1 MSFASD
7 SSSET
12 LPGRVAESS
21 GSRSGGSGYRP
32 SRDPM
37 ILLLIFIVAAAV
49 VAMLTGVGIS
59 LQGGTGGGPL
69 FPFPEGGANESV
81 SVSVNRTTISPG
93 ESVEVTVTRANATP
107 VANATVV
114 AGEDR
119 YRTGPNGTAVV
130 TFSEPGSYEIAAR
143 PPGTNESS
151 RTATVTVR
159 VRRPAVE
166 LTVATNRS
174 TIDVGQSVAITL
186 LRTAD
191 ETPVTGT
198 IAVGN
203 RTVRTGSDG
212 RVVVTFDRGG
222 RRRIVARKNASD
234 GTRYVDGTA
243 TVRVRRHVA
252 NLAIDLT
259 DEVVPYGNRTTVT
272 VTRKDTG
279 EPIEA
284 TVTVGDRTVRTGLD
298 GRATL
303 PSVPPGSHDVVAE
316 ATPTA
321 TVRFEP
327 ATTTLQV
334 HRRSVR
340 LEIAAT
346 PSRLPV
352 GNRTTLTVRRA
363 DTDEP
368 VAARIEVGD
377 RVLRTGQD
385 GRVDL
390 ELDRPGRFGVVATR
404 ANTSTETFEAAGTVV
419 VWTGPDVH
427 LTTVDVS
434 SVAVVDRPVTVTVTL
449 ENRGNEPARRT
460 ITVTLSGDRRV
471 SRTVRIP
478 PDDRRTA
485 ELSVLAPS
493 SPGDEFLVVDTGDGW
508 RPFVVRLRSG
518 NVSAGMNYPG

>member
-1 MSFASD
+1 
-7 SSSET
+7 
-12 LPGRVAESS
+12 
-21 GSRSGGSGYRP
+21 
-32 SRDPM
+32 M

-81 SVSVNRTTISPG
+81 SVSVNRTTLPPG

-114 AGEDR
+114 VGNDR

-130 TFSEPGSYEIAAR
+130 TFSESGSHEIAAS
-143 PPGTNESS
+143 PPGTNETS

-186 LRTAD
+186 LRTDD
-191 ETPVTGT
+191 ETPVRGT
-198 IAVGN
+198 ISVEN

-212 RVVVTFDRGG
+212 RAVVTFDRCG
-222 RRRIVARKNASD
+222 RHRVVGHKNASD
-234 GTRYVDGTA
+234 GTRFVDGTA

-252 NLAIDLT
+252 TLAIDLT
-259 DEVVPYGNRTTVT
+259 DEVVPFGNRTTVS
-272 VTRKDTG
+272 VTRTDTG
-279 EPIEA
+279 EPVRA
-284 TVTVGDRTVRTGLD
+284 SVAVGDRTVRTGAD

-303 PSVPPGSHDVVAE
+303 SSVPPGSHDVVAE

-334 HRRSVR
+334 HQRSVR
-340 LEIAAT
+340 LEVSAT
-346 PSRLPV
+346 PSRVSV

-368 VAARIEVGD
+368 VSARIEIAN
-377 RVLRTGQD
+377 RTLRTGPD
-385 GRVDL
+385 GRVVVG
-390 ELDRPGRFGVVATR
+390 LDRPGRFGVVATR

-427 LTTVDVS
+427 LTSVDVP
-434 SVAVVDRPVTVTVTL
+434 SVAVVDGAVTVTVTL

-460 ITVTLSGDRRV
+460 ITAALSGDRRV
-471 SRTVRIP
+471 SRTVRVSP
-478 PDDRRTA
+478 GGRRTV

-493 SPGDEFLVVDTGDGW
+493 SPGDEFLVVETGDGW

-518 NVSAGMNYPG
+518 NVSAGMNSPG

>member
-1 MSFASD
+1 
-7 SSSET
+7 
-12 LPGRVAESS
+12 
-21 GSRSGGSGYRP
+21 
-32 SRDPM
+32 M

-69 FPFPEGGANESV
+69 FPFPDGGANESV
-81 SVSVNRTTISPG
+81 SVSVNRTTLPPG
-93 ESVEVTVTRANATP
+93 GSVEVTVTGANATP

-130 TFSEPGSYEIAAR
+130 TFSESGSHEIAAS
-143 PPGTNESS
+143 PPGTNETS

-174 TIDVGQSVAITL
+174 RIDVGQSVAVTL
-186 LRTAD
+186 LRTDD
-191 ETPVTGT
+191 ETPVRGT
-198 IAVGN
+198 ISVGD

-212 RVVVTFDRGG
+212 RAVVTFDRGG
-222 RRRIVARKNASD
+222 RHRIVGHRNASD
-234 GTRYVDGTA
+234 GTRFVDGTA

-252 NLAIDLT
+252 SLVVELADQTIQ
-259 DEVVPYGNRTTVT
+259 YGNRTTVT
-272 VTRKDTG
+272 VTRGDTG
-279 EPIEA
+279 KPVEA
-284 TVTVGDRTVRTGLD
+284 TVTVGDRTVRTGAD

-303 PSVPPGSHDVVAE
+303 PSAPPGSHEVVAE

-340 LEIAAT
+340 LDISAT
-346 PSRLPV
+346 PSRVAV

-368 VAARIEVGD
+368 VSARIEVGD
-377 RVLRTGQD
+377 RVLRTGSD
-385 GRVDL
+385 GRVVVG
-390 ELDRPGRFGVVATR
+390 LDHPGRFGIVATR

-427 LTTVDVS
+427 LTTVDVP
-434 SVAVVDRPVTVTVTL
+434 SVAVVDGAVTVTVTL

-460 ITVTLSGDRRV
+460 ITATLSGDRRV
-471 SRTVRIP
+471 SRAVEIP
-478 PDDRRTA
+478 PGDRRTV

-493 SPGDEFLVVDTGDGW
+493 SPGDELLVVDTGDGW

-518 NVSAGMNYPG
+518 NVSAGMNSPQVTDA